1 MIWSAKEGKAT
12 ESMKRRETRLS
23 AEMAREVTV
32 EVGEEEMT
40 NAAVSGGSGGDGDV

>member
-12 ESMKRRETRLS
+12 ELMKWKADDGLRSLH
-23 AEMAREVTV
+23 AA
-32 EVGEEEMT
+32 EEEMT